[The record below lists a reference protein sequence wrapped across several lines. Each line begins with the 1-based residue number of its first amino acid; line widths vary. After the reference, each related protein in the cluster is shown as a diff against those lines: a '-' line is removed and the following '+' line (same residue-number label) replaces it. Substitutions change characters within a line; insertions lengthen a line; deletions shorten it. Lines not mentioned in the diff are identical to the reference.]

1 MINVILSW
9 CNSTRGG
16 LTDRYNHQNISQYS
30 FEHFSL
36 TRFGLQLGKAARN
49 GGGCDGGGATP
60 WARAVIF
67 VKKPPLLVNVTN
79 LELNGFNAYMW
90 VS

>member
-1 MINVILSW
+1 M
-9 CNSTRGG
+9 RGG
-16 LTDRYNHQNISQYS
+16 FFTK
-30 FEHFSL
+30 F
-36 TRFGLQLGKAARN
+36 AALAN
-49 GGGCDGGGATP
+49 DAACSHGGGATP